1 MQKKVIY
8 EELINWP
15 DGIFAKVLG
24 SKLNK
29 IPGRDI
35 IRKLRIPDHINEIT
49 IMGNLSKT
57 SKIFT
62 KRFKKKINHISLP
75 CTNFENSNKFS
86 YKIKRNEIIFITLPT
101 PKQKLAKYL
110 KEKNLFFKIICIG
123 GSINIASGEE
133 KEVPRFFSKFE
144 FLWRLRYDPIRRL
157 NRLIKTFFA
166 YFFAM
171 MFTKNFKNKS
181 AKII

>member
-1 MQKKVIY
+1 LQ
-8 EELINWP
+8 
-15 DGIFAKVLG
+15 
-24 SKLNK
+24 
-29 IPGRDI
+29 
-35 IRKLRIPDHINEIT
+35 RKQ
-49 IMGNLSKT
+49 
-57 SKIFT
+57 F
-62 KRFKKKINHISLP
+62 KRKINHISLP
-75 CTNFENSNKFS
+75 YGNFENISYKFQ
-86 YKIKRNEIIFITLPT
+86 YKIKRDEIIFITLPT
-101 PKQKLAKYL
+101 PKQEQLAKFL
-110 KEKNLFFKIICIG
+110 KDKNLFFKIICIG

-133 KEVPRFFSKFE
+133 KEVPKFFSKFE